1 MARGKCEVL
10 WWQEGLPFPGSCAQ
24 GTWEPGLVTQ
34 GWGMLPRVR
43 LVVEGPGCA
52 CWVPVWA
59 RNWPAPARTKAIS
72 WGPPPCSSIRKGG
85 SLYGWK
91 NRGIFGVVVTG
102 RWCLRVCHHVGRVLA
117 PPPLVSEAPGGTG
130 PLIGGC
136 RCPAVVK
143 EWRGHSTGERGHL
156 DHERAPGKF
165 PSPGHQGSRCFPRLL
180 PWGLILLTWARVRR
194 R

>member
-1 MARGKCEVL
+1 MRSSGGRTGFRFRGHVPREPGNPAWLLKGGACCPEGGL
-10 WWQEGLPFPGSCAQ
+10 WW
-24 GTWEPGLVTQ
+24 
-34 GWGMLPRVR
+34 R
-43 LVVEGPGCA
+43 GPGA
-52 CWVPVWA
+52 YAGFRVWA

-91 NRGIFGVVVTG
+91 NRGIFGEVVTG
-102 RWCLRVCHHVGRVLA
+102 RWCLRVCLHVGRLLA
-117 PPPLVSEAPGGTG
+117 PPPHVCEPPGGTG
-130 PLIGGC
+130 PLISGC

-180 PWGLILLTWARVRR
+180 PWGLILLNWARVRR